1 MMNQLTK
8 ETFANETKEGVCLVA
23 VGAPWCP
30 DCKKI
35 EPIMGML
42 MQEYA
47 GKVKFCMVMADE
59 QEALKTRCHK
69 HSRFKVKEIEQF
81 FRSSWFGRL
90 TDADP
95 EYIMEKI
102 RDEVDFP

>member
-8 ETFANETKEGVCLVA
+8 DNFHNETKEGVCLVA

-47 GKVKFCMVMADE
+47 QKVKFGIVMADE
-59 QEALKTRCHK
+59 QEELKEQLNVRRIPTLIFYKNGTEVGERLVEPNSK
-69 HSRFKVKEIEQF
+69 AMSEDAIKKAIE
-81 FRSSWFGRL
+81 
-90 TDADP
+90 A
-95 EYIMEKI
+95 
-102 RDEVDFP
+102 

>member
-1 MMNQLTK
+1 MMNGLTK
-8 ETFANETKEGVCLVA
+8 DNFTSETKEGVCLVA

-35 EPIMGML
+35 EPIMGIL

-59 QEALKTRCHK
+59 QEELKEQLNVRRIPTLIFFKDGVEVGERLVEPNSKPMIEDALKK
-69 HSRFKVKEIEQF
+69 ALK
-81 FRSSWFGRL
+81 
-90 TDADP
+90 A
-95 EYIMEKI
+95 
-102 RDEVDFP
+102 

>member
-35 EPIMGML
+35 
-42 MQEYA
+42 
-47 GKVKFCMVMADE
+47 KN
-59 QEALKTRCHK
+59 LK
-69 HSRFKVKEIEQF
+69 SI
-81 FRSSWFGRL
+81 
-90 TDADP
+90 
-95 EYIMEKI
+95 
-102 RDEVDFP
+102 